1 MRFLLVALDRR
12 GLFRIQEEKDGR
24 TRDHRVAVSATSLT
38 SADAAA
44 ALRPW

>member
-24 TRDHRVAVSATSLT
+24 VNKE
-38 SADAAA
+38 
-44 ALRPW
+44 WQNQQMY